1 MAGKGTPMHPERRKA
16 MDEGRTRYFT
26 GEPCKY
32 GHIAER
38 MTSTKSCI
46 VCKRERDRNW
56 SKLNPEKSK
65 LKRKKQSMQNK
76 ERELAYSAA
85 RNCRV
90 KKARLYKSGAYFDMI
105 KNIYAMKRDMQKEYG
120 VKLNVDHIIPLQGS
134 NVCGLHV
141 PWNMQITT
149 ASHNM
154 SKKCKLDDTP
164 SQVNLNCIMIHE
176 SAMPWNLRSQHD

>member
-38 MTSTKSCI
+38 MTSTRTC
-46 VCKRERDRNW
+46 VTCKQDRDRAWCKN
-56 SKLNPEKSK
+56 NPEKSK
-65 LKRKKQSMQNK
+65 AKRRRQLDQN
-76 ERELAYSAA
+76 RDRDIAYSAA

-90 KKARLYKSGAYFDMI
+90 KEARLHKSGVYFEAI
-105 KNIYAMKRDMQKEYG
+105 KAIYAFKRKLQDKFD
-120 VKLNVDHIIPLQGS
+120 VKLHVDHIIPINGK

-149 ASHNM
+149 ASYNM
-154 SKKCKLDDTP
+154 SKKCKIEDIPNHVIPD
-164 SQVNLNCIMIHE
+164 SIMVHE
-176 SAMPWNLRSQHD
+176 SAMPWNLRK